1 MLGSTGRASAETP
14 WAAIRRRPR
23 ARERA
28 AASAVLDVSLIGRSW
43 RQRSVSLVPL
53 VHLVKDGLQVFLL
66 HATAS
71 KLLGERTICHRG
83 FAQDEDSRGF
93 LVQAVKD
100 GETIPPRFTM
110 L

>member
-1 MLGSTGRASAETP
+1 MPWRRAGGRTRRARPSGARASQRDQQRRAGRRDGQQRSAVLVPQKDTPALGSTGRASAGTP

-53 VHLVKDGLQVFLL
+53 VHLVKDG
-66 HATAS
+66 
-71 KLLGERTICHRG
+71 
-83 FAQDEDSRGF
+83 
-93 LVQAVKD
+93 
-100 GETIPPRFTM
+100 
-110 L
+110 